1 MSKVDHV
8 ILKSTAYMS
17 TIGLFV
23 DLAILNYLNI
33 QKNAIIH
40 NLETDIL
47 IDKWWEVCT
56 SLRIV
61 FIPLAVISILC
72 LVLIY
77 RRKKQ
82 PVAHY
87 DSVKESVADLVPTIR
102 RTSQGHREQ
111 QKIVISDSF
120 KELFMPDFCKKSEIG
135 IIPFEIMK
143 EELEKGTW
151 TVTDI
156 GRIARMCFE
165 AKVQQPKF
173 KHFNHWMKAFCEN
186 IGRTDCPEKPDKKSY
201 KVAKESDLLSTY
213 SCIVRIGET
222 RFSDYKN
229 RISQ

>member
-8 ILKSTAYMS
+8 ILKSTAYIS

-111 QKIVISDSF
+111 QPIVISENF
-120 KELFMPDFCKKSEIG
+120 KDLFMPDFCKKDDIG
-135 IIPFEIMK
+135 INAFEILQ

-151 TVTDI
+151 NITDL
-156 GRIARMCFE
+156 GRVARICFE
-165 AKVQQPKF
+165 AKVQQPKY
-173 KHFNHWMKAFCEN
+173 KHFNHWMKIFCEN

-201 KVAKESDLLSTY
+201 KISKDSELLS
-213 SCIVRIGET
+213 SFSSIVRIGEK

-229 RISQ
+229 RLSQ